1 MNEDIKRSIGTKYG
15 IYILLYES
23 FKQNCKQVVTNTFF
37 FTNYKMN
44 NALRLSGVRS
54 LLSNPILILERQ
66 IEFGNIILGFEQNN
80 RYRISNVNNETV
92 GWAIERQR
100 SLSQMMMRQLT
111 KLHRPFVVDLFDH
124 NENYLFKIDRKFSF
138 INSKLKVWSN
148 DEQMDNSS
156 ENDSILIGE
165 SVQSWHLW
173 RRRYNLFVQEFK
185 RRQQYMNEKDLETST
200 TSHMLRQ
207 FGAIDAPFLSFEFP
221 VMDEENK
228 IVASVDRNWVGLGRE
243 FLTDTG
249 VYVVRFDS
257 QQSFKGVYDPR
268 VLSNHVLNLDERAIL
283 LANAVS
289 IDFDYFSRH
298 SRGLGSGGFLSF
310 GGYDE

>member
-1 MNEDIKRSIGTKYG
+1 MS
-15 IYILLYES
+15 
-23 FKQNCKQVVTNTFF
+23 
-37 FTNYKMN
+37 
-44 NALRLSGVRS
+44 NAIARLSAVRN

-66 IEFGNIILGFEQNN
+66 IEFGNIIFGFEQNN

-100 SLSQMMMRQLT
+100 SIGQMVLRQMT
-111 KLHRPFVVDLFDH
+111 KLHRPFIVDLFD
-124 NENYLFKIDRKFSF
+124 NNDNYLFRIDRKFSF
-138 INSKLKVWSN
+138 INSQLKIWST
-148 DEQMDNSS
+148 DNSVDKYDQ
-156 ENDSILIGE
+156 NDVLVGE
-165 SVQSWHLW
+165 SIQSWHLW
-173 RRRYNLFVQEFK
+173 RRRYNLFTQEFK
-185 RRQQYMNEKDLETST
+185 KQTSNKSIANEEDPRSLN
-200 TSHMLRQ
+200 Q

-221 VMDEENK
+221 VMNEENK

-249 VYVVRFDS
+249 VYVVRLDS
-257 QQSFKGVYDPR
+257 SRSFKNVYEPHL
-268 VLSNHVLNLDERAIL
+268 LSKEVLNLDERAII

-298 SRGLGSGGFLSF
+298 SRGIGGGGFLPF

>member
-1 MNEDIKRSIGTKYG
+1 
-15 IYILLYES
+15 
-23 FKQNCKQVVTNTFF
+23 
-37 FTNYKMN
+37 MN

-66 IEFGNIILGFEQNN
+66 IEFGNIIFGFEQNN

-111 KLHRPFVVDLFDH
+111 KLHRPFVVDLFDQ
-124 NENYLFKIDRKFSF
+124 NENYLFKMDRKFSF
-138 INSKLKVWSN
+138 INSKLKIWSN
-148 DEQMDNSS
+148 DDEQMDNR
-156 ENDSILIGE
+156 NNNNNNNNSILIGE

-185 RRQQYMNEKDLETST
+185 RRQQLMDNETNLETNNN
-200 TSHMLRQ
+200 SHMLRQ

-257 QQSFKGVYDPR
+257 QQSFKGVYDPS